1 MNDVPAG
8 IITIGT
14 RLCSDGGI
22 WEVAE
27 ITATGVVLRD
37 ALGGLRQA
45 GTSHLLA
52 DPSTRLLDVPAR
64 QAALSPPGTSGL
76 TATETEDLKALAG
89 HVLEVLTGYQRG
101 SEALAL
107 PGEPKPEYAPGS
119 PKLRRCEAKAAE
131 LGVSVMTVRR
141 MIWRFEAGGP
151 EGLIDQRGQ
160 RRKDPLAGADPRWL
174 DMARQV
180 LAEHAQASKPTQ
192 DLVLAEIAARLDA
205 EHDDGAVPVPKPTRA
220 RALLREITRG
230 TSAFGGTK
238 AKREIAGRPAA
249 PYGRLRAMRPGEYLL
264 LDTTRLDVFAMD
276 PVTLRWVQ
284 AELTIAMDLYD
295 RCVTGLRLTP
305 VSTKAVDAAAVL
317 FESIRPLPEPAAGH
331 ADDRPPYHGLPSS
344 VVIDAAQL
352 ATKDGEPVLPSV
364 AAETILV
371 DHGKIYLSEH
381 LMSACARLGI
391 SVQPARVYQATD
403 KAAIERF
410 FRTLG
415 EQLLA
420 ALPGYKGP
428 DVYRRGKNPEQQAF
442 YFLNELEQVIRRW
455 TAECYHRQRH
465 AGLSVPEVPGLEV
478 SPLEMFAHGIARAG
492 YLQVPARADLA
503 LDFLATEWRTIQH
516 YGAEIGGLR
525 YDGPALNPYR
535 NRTSPYAGRHAGRW
549 PLRVDPGD
557 VSKVWFQDPADSQ
570 WHELRWEHADAA
582 GAPFSSEALAYA
594 RQLAVAT
601 HRFPDTRRAL
611 AELLEQWG
619 AGLAGNRAE
628 RRMALRL
635 SEQRLRLVPDPPPAT
650 ASTPEPVVTAASGD
664 DDSDSELDAPFPGE
678 EPGDDPG
685 DFYADAM
692 ETI

>member
-1 MNDVPAG
+1 MNSTPG
-8 IITIGT
+8 GTITVGT
-14 RLCSDGGI
+14 RLCSDGGL
-22 WEVAE
+22 WEVTE
-27 ITATGVVLRD
+27 LTATAVVMRD

-45 GTSHLLA
+45 SVSGLLA
-52 DPSTRLLDVPAR
+52 DPATRLLDAAPAEP
-64 QAALSPPGTSGL
+64 APAGPGTSGL
-76 TATETEDLKALAG
+76 TPPETGEMRRLAG

-107 PGEPKPEYAPGS
+107 PGEPRPQYAPGTA
-119 PKLRRCEAKAAE
+119 KLQRCQAKAAE

-141 MIWRFEAGGP
+141 MIWRFEANGP
-151 EGLIDQRGQ
+151 EGLADRRRQ
-160 RRKDPLAGADPRWL
+160 RRSDSLAGADARWL

-180 LAEHAQASKPTQ
+180 LAEHTQASKPTR
-192 DLVLAEIAARLDA
+192 DLILAEIAARLNA
-205 EHDDGAVPVPKPTRA
+205 GHGDGMVPVPKPTRA

-249 PYGRLRAMRPGEYLL
+249 PYGRLQAMRPGEYLL

-284 AELTIAMDLYD
+284 AELTVAMDLYD

-317 FESIRPLPEPAAGH
+317 FESIRPLPEPAAGQPD
-331 ADDRPPYHGLPSS
+331 ARPPYHGLPSQ
-344 VVIDAAQL
+344 VIIDAAQL
-352 ATKDGEPVLPSV
+352 ATEDGEPLLPSV
-364 AAETILV
+364 AAETIVV

-391 SVQPARVYQATD
+391 SVQPARVFQATD
-403 KAAIERF
+403 KAALERF

-428 DVYRRGKNPEQQAF
+428 DVYRRGKNPEQEAF

-455 TAECYHRQRH
+455 TAQCYHRQRH
-465 AGLSVPEVPGLEV
+465 AGLCVPEVPGLEV

-535 NRTSPYAGRHAGRW
+535 NRTSPYTGRHAGRW
-549 PLRVDPGD
+549 PFRVDSGD
-557 VSKVWFQDPADSQ
+557 VSRVWFQDPADNQ
-570 WHELRWEHADAA
+570 WHELRWEHADAVGGPSA
-582 GAPFSSEALAYA
+582 ARRWPTPASSPPPRTGSPTPDAPSRTCWSSGAPG
-594 RQLAVAT
+594 
-601 HRFPDTRRAL
+601 
-611 AELLEQWG
+611 W
-619 AGLAGNRAE
+619 
-628 RRMALRL
+628 
-635 SEQRLRLVPDPPPAT
+635 PAT
-650 ASTPEPVVTAASGD
+650 APSGGWHCACP
-664 DDSDSELDAPFPGE
+664 SSGCA
-678 EPGDDPG
+678 
-685 DFYADAM
+685 
-692 ETI
+692 

>member
-1 MNDVPAG
+1 MNDVPGSVIAV
-8 IITIGT
+8 GT
-14 RLCSDGGI
+14 RLFFDGGL

-27 ITATGVVLRD
+27 MTATGLVLRD
-37 ALGGLRQA
+37 ALGSLRQV
-45 GTSHLLA
+45 GIGHLLA
-52 DPSTRLLDVPAR
+52 DPARRLLDTSPGQPAV
-64 QAALSPPGTSGL
+64 AGPGTSGL
-76 TATETEDLKALAG
+76 TTAEAEKLRTLAG

-107 PGEPKPEYAPGS
+107 PSEPRPEYAPGV
-119 PKLRRCEAKAAE
+119 PRLRRCEAKAAE
-131 LGVSVMTVRR
+131 MSVSVMTVRR
-141 MIWRFEAGGP
+141 MIWRFEANGP
-151 EGLIDQRGQ
+151 EGLTDRRWQ
-160 RRKDPLAGADPRWL
+160 RRNEPLARADARWL
-174 DMARQV
+174 DMDRRV
-180 LAEHAQASKPTQ
+180 LAEHTEASKPTQ
-192 DLVLAEIAARLDA
+192 DLVLAEVAARLDA
-205 EHDDGAVPVPKPTRA
+205 EHGDGTVPVPKPTRA
-220 RALLREITRG
+220 RALLREITNG

-249 PYGRLRAMRPGEYLL
+249 PYGRLRATRPGEYLL

-305 VSTKAVDAAAVL
+305 VSTKAVDAAAVM
-317 FESIRPLPEPAAGH
+317 FESIRPLPEPAAGPTD
-331 ADDRPPYHGLPSS
+331 ARPPYHGLPGQ
-344 VVIDAAQL
+344 VVIDAARL
-352 ATKDGEPVLPSV
+352 ATEDGEPLLPSV
-364 AAETILV
+364 AAETV
-371 DHGKIYLSEH
+371 VVVHGRIFLSEH

-391 SVQPARVYQATD
+391 SVQPAWVYQASD
-403 KAAIERF
+403 KAALERF

-428 DVYRRGKNPEQQAF
+428 DVYRRGKNPEQEAF

-455 TAECYHRQRH
+455 TAQCYHRQRH
-465 AGLSVPEVPGLEV
+465 ADLCVPEVPGLEV

-516 YGAEIGGLR
+516 YGVEIGRLR
-525 YDGPALNPYR
+525 YDGPALSPYR

-549 PLRVDPGD
+549 PFRVDPGD
-557 VSKVWFQDPADSQ
+557 VSSIWFQDPADDQ
-570 WHELRWEHADAA
+570 WRELRWEHASAV
-582 GAPFSSEALAYA
+582 GGPFSTEALAYA
-594 RQLAVAT
+594 RQLATAT
-601 HRFPDTRRAL
+601 HRFPDTRRTL

-619 AGLAGNRAE
+619 AGLAGDRAE

-635 SEQRLRLVPDPPPAT
+635 SEQPLRLVPGPPPA
-650 ASTPEPVVTAASGD
+650 AAGPPEPTVIAASGD

-678 EPGDDPG
+678 EPGDGPG
-685 DFYADAM
+685 NFYADAT
-692 ETI
+692 ETM

>member
-1 MNDVPAG
+1 VNSTAGG
-8 IITIGT
+8 IIAVGT
-14 RLCSDGGI
+14 RLFFDGGL
-22 WEVAE
+22 WEVTELA
-27 ITATGVVLRD
+27 AGAVVLRD

-45 GTSHLLA
+45 GISHLLA
-52 DPSTRLLDVPAR
+52 DSSTRLLDVPAG
-64 QAALSPPGTSGL
+64 QAALSPPGSVL
-76 TATETEDLKALAG
+76 TARETEDLKELAG

-107 PGEPKPEYAPGS
+107 PGEPRPEYAPGTA
-119 PKLRRCEAKAAE
+119 KLRRCEAKAAE

-141 MIWRFEAGGP
+141 MIWRFEADGP
-151 EGLIDQRGQ
+151 EGLIDRRGQ
-160 RRKDPLAGADPRWL
+160 RRKDPLAGADARWL
-174 DMARQV
+174 DTARQV
-180 LAEHAQASKPTQ
+180 LAGHAQASKPTR
-192 DLVLAEIAARLDA
+192 DLILAEIAARLDA
-205 EHDDGAVPVPKPTRA
+205 EHGDGTVPVPKPTRA
-220 RALLREITRG
+220 RGLLREITRG
-230 TSAFGGTK
+230 TSAFSGTK

-284 AELTIAMDLYD
+284 CELTIAMDLYD

-317 FESIRPLPEPAAGH
+317 FESIRPLPAPAAGH

-352 ATKDGEPVLPSV
+352 ATQDGDPLLPSV
-364 AAETILV
+364 AAETIVV

-403 KAAIERF
+403 KAALERF

-428 DVYRRGKNPEQQAF
+428 DVYRRGKNPEQEAF

-455 TAECYHRQRH
+455 TSECYHRQRH
-465 AGLSVPEVPGLEV
+465 SGLCIPEVPGLEV

-516 YGAEIGGLR
+516 YGVEIGGLR
-525 YDGPALNPYR
+525 YDGPALNLYR

-549 PLRVDPGD
+549 PFRVDTGD
-557 VSKVWFQDPADSQ
+557 VSKVWFQDPADST
-570 WHELRWEHADAA
+570 WHVLRWEHADAA
-582 GAPFSSEALAYA
+582 GGPFSSEALAYA
-594 RQLAVAT
+594 RQLALAT

-619 AGLAGNRAE
+619 AGLAGNRTE

-635 SEQRLRLVPDPPPAT
+635 SEQRLRLVPEPPPAT
-650 ASTPEPVVTAASGD
+650 VSAPEPAVVAASGD

-692 ETI
+692 ETV